1 MEITDISMTKCVI
14 IDSMNGFTAWLND
27 TIRSRGWSISELA
40 RRSGFSQS
48 LASDVLNEK
57 ADPSANFVISVAN
70 ALGES
75 PEALLRLAGH
85 LPDAPPVTSVSQA
98 VCEAFRRLDARHQ
111 SAVSE
116 IVFAL
121 AGMPRAENAPAVSV
135 PSRSGQ
141 TPVGEGEI
149 DDLASATFDAEH
161 STPAYI
167 DQERELRLIFEHIME
182 GFVSR
187 IPVGER
193 EERLQQ
199 WVLNWVGKREREVT
213 ESRQ

>member
-1 MEITDISMTKCVI
+1 
-14 IDSMNGFTAWLND
+14 MNDEFGMWLNRQLQ
-27 TIRSRGWSISELA
+27 IRNMSAREAARRAGVSHTAVNKARSGEGNTSLETYQGLA
-40 RRSGFSQS
+40 RALDIPLEIILREAGEMS
-48 LASDVLNEK
+48 
-57 ADPSANFVISVAN
+57 N
-70 ALGES
+70 AL
-75 PEALLRLAGH
+75 
-85 LPDAPPVTSVSQA
+85 PVTDSSQA
-98 VCEAFRRLDARHQ
+98 VCEAFCRLDARHQ
-111 SAVSE
+111 SAVSD

-149 DDLASATFDAEH
+149 DDLASATFDAER

-193 EERLQQ
+193 EARLQQ
-199 WVLNWVGKREREVT
+199 WVLNWVGKREREAI

>member
-1 MEITDISMTKCVI
+1 
-14 IDSMNGFTAWLND
+14 
-27 TIRSRGWSISELA
+27 
-40 RRSGFSQS
+40 
-48 LASDVLNEK
+48 
-57 ADPSANFVISVAN
+57 
-70 ALGES
+70 
-75 PEALLRLAGH
+75 
-85 LPDAPPVTSVSQA
+85 
-98 VCEAFRRLDARHQ
+98 
-111 SAVSE
+111 VSE

-121 AGMPRAENAPAVSV
+121 AGNRTEHAPTVAV
-135 PSRSGQ
+135 SRSGQ

-199 WVLNWVGKREREVT
+199 WVLNWVGKREREAI